1 MNLDLL
7 RHVNNQQFDYIS
19 GSFAETLAAS
29 FLAVFMEEIFLRK
42 MALTQPSL
50 PQWRANERDD
60 EFFSPRS
67 SRDAVI
73 NAHVRE
79 KCLSSK

>member
-29 FLAVFMEEIFLRK
+29 FLAVLLKVVKFLK
-42 MALTQPSL
+42 CSL
-50 PQWRANERDD
+50 IPFQSVADLDMND
-60 EFFSPRS
+60 
-67 SRDAVI
+67 V
-73 NAHVRE
+73 
-79 KCLSSK
+79 